1 LISAN
6 KRNNGVFI
14 RGLKI
19 KKQDLCT
26 SFRGGASKLPPKK
39 RKVVYK
45 SPSITELLLLL
56 LILRKGL
63 QWKSTAKAGITE
75 TWSKIYGAQRNS
87 IFGLVV
93 VIGLGG

>member
-1 LISAN
+1 M
-6 KRNNGVFI
+6 VFSV

-45 SPSITELLLLL
+45 SPSIIEILFLL

-63 QWKSTAKAGITE
+63 
-75 TWSKIYGAQRNS
+75 
-87 IFGLVV
+87 
-93 VIGLGG
+93 